1 MVFKDDRGF
10 VGTVTDT
17 DSTITGSDE
26 SGDLSTTAEKVRLPH
41 DQSGLL
47 WFEDQ
52 PTALFLASIDRWAQ
66 ALLQDDGFNP
76 IGPSNLTVRARVVAK
91 QAGTLCGVH
100 VVNRLLDIH
109 LPHINRA
116 WQTREGGHFQQDDVI
131 LILDGTPR
139 DILAVERIILNFLGR
154 LSGIATNTEQWVK
167 VLGGMKV
174 ASTRK
179 TTWGILDKWAVH
191 VGGGFTHRLRKGD
204 AAMIK
209 ENDHIAL
216 REGDE
221 ERAKETMKRWIM
233 STDFSYHGSFTVI
246 EVDSISLALTVAK
259 TWCNRMMET
268 EEDRSLVI
276 MLDNMGPTKTKEA
289 VMDLRS
295 HGYNEWI
302 YTEASGNIRFED
314 LEDWKGTGADILST
328 SGLNMGVS
336 SIDLSMLLD
345 EDGIRENNSQ
355 KTNSN

>member
-1 MVFKDDRGF
+1 
-10 VGTVTDT
+10 
-17 DSTITGSDE
+17 
-26 SGDLSTTAEKVRLPH
+26 
-41 DQSGLL
+41 
-47 WFEDQ
+47 
-52 PTALFLASIDRWAQ
+52 
-66 ALLQDDGFNP
+66 
-76 IGPSNLTVRARVVAK
+76 
-91 QAGTLCGVH
+91 
-100 VVNRLLDIH
+100 
-109 LPHINRA
+109 
-116 WQTREGGHFQQDDVI
+116 
-131 LILDGTPR
+131 
-139 DILAVERIILNFLGR
+139 
-154 LSGIATNTEQWVK
+154 
-167 VLGGMKV
+167 
-174 ASTRK
+174 
-179 TTWGILDKWAVH
+179 
-191 VGGGFTHRLRKGD
+191 
-204 AAMIK
+204 
-209 ENDHIAL
+209 
-216 REGDE
+216 
-221 ERAKETMKRWIM
+221 MKRWIM